1 LEYRIAS
8 QGVGIEDGMKVVL
21 YGASG
26 MIGSRILHELLA
38 RGHSVTA
45 VLRDPS
51 KIIEP
56 RAIVRQGNVL
66 DPPSV
71 AATAAGADT
80 AISAY
85 APPADDP
92 AKLVDTAR
100 SLPAGLKMAGIR
112 RFLMVGG
119 GGSLRIA
126 TGGQLADA
134 PNFPPAWKPLAVAH
148 RDALEVLR
156 KSDLDWT
163 NFSPAALIQPG
174 ERTGKFRLGK
184 DDLITD
190 EKGESRISAEDYA
203 IAMVDELEIPEHVR
217 QRFTI
222 GY

>member
-1 LEYRIAS
+1 
-8 QGVGIEDGMKVVL
+8 MKIVL

-56 RAIVRQGNVL
+56 RAVVRQGNVL
-66 DPPSV
+66 DPASV
-71 AATAAGADT
+71 AATAAGADA

-92 AKLVDTAR
+92 AKLVEAAR
-100 SLPAGLKMAGIR
+100 SLPAGLKMAGVR

-119 GGSLRIA
+119 AGSLRIA

-134 PNFPPAWKPLAVAH
+134 PDFPPIWKPYAIAH

-163 NFSPAALIQPG
+163 NFCPAALIQPG
-174 ERTGKFRLGK
+174 ERTGKFRLGQE
-184 DDLITD
+184 DLITD
-190 EKGESRISAEDYA
+190 ENGGSRISAEDYA
-203 IAMVDELEIPEHVR
+203 IAMVDELENPRHIR